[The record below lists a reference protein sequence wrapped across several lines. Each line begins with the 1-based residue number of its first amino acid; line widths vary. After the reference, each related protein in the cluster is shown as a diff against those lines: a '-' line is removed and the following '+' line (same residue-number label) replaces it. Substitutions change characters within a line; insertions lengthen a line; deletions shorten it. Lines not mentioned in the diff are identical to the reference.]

1 MPEHTRRQF
10 LEVAAA
16 TVAVTLLARPASAAS
31 PLARDTAVP
40 TLPTQSPL
48 PVGPG
53 APFGSYQSEI
63 YVAGMTAD
71 IKPIFT
77 TNLSDLE
84 EAAAEVLS
92 EGARRHLLDWAGGAA
107 AVRADAGALAAWRI
121 LPRMFIDRSERD
133 LSTTVLG
140 VTMPAPVILGPVGG
154 QAMAHPDGERATA
167 RAAAGLQLT
176 YVHSSLA
183 SKSLEEVAVAAPQG
197 PRWFGLEWPAGGPDP
212 VLLTRAR
219 ATGCTHLLLSPPQPG
234 QSWEPLAAIRAS
246 WDGPIVLGGLQN
258 VPDAQMAVDLG
269 FDGIVV
275 SNERGRRGPGV
286 AGTIDVLPQIVDAV
300 GGQLAVLFGSG
311 VRTGPDAY
319 RALALGAE
327 AVLIGRPYVHG
338 LALAGEDGVEHMLRT
353 LLAEL
358 EITLTIAGVGHH
370 RDLDASAL
378 VRGALAPTTPP
389 AQRPLMPS
397 GHDPLRI

>member
-16 TVAVTLLARPASAAS
+16 TAAATLIAPPALAAPRVAP
-31 PLARDTAVP
+31 DTATP
-40 TLPTQSPL
+40 KLPAKSPL

-63 YVAGMTAD
+63 YIAGMTAD

-84 EAAAEVLS
+84 AAAEEVLS
-92 EGARRHLLDWAGGAA
+92 QAARRHLLAWAGGAA
-107 AVRADAGALAAWRI
+107 AVRANARALSAWRI
-121 LPRMFIDRSERD
+121 VPRMFIDRDERD

-140 VTMPAPVILGPVGG
+140 VAMPAPVILGPVGR
-154 QAMAHPDGERATA
+154 QALVHPAGEIATA
-167 RAAAGLQLT
+167 QAAAGLELT
-176 YVHSSLA
+176 YVHSSRA
-183 SKSLEEVAVAAPQG
+183 SKSPEEVAVAAPTG
-197 PRWFGLEWPAGGPDP
+197 SRWFSLDWPDRDGVDP

-219 ATGCTHLLLSPPQPG
+219 ATGCTHLVLSPPQPG
-234 QSWEPLAAIRAS
+234 QGWEALAAIRKS
-246 WDGPIVLGGLQN
+246 WDGPIVLGGIQN
-258 VPDAQMAVDLG
+258 VPDARMAVRRG
-269 FDGIVV
+269 FDGVVV

-286 AGTIDVLPQIVDAV
+286 AGTIRVLPRIADAV
-300 GGQLAVLFGSG
+300 GGKLAVLFGSG
-311 VRTGPDAY
+311 VRTGTDAF

-327 AVLIGRPYVHG
+327 AVVIGRPYVHG
-338 LALAGEDGVEHMLRT
+338 LALGGEDGVRHMLRT

-370 RDLDASAL
+370 RELNASAL
-378 VRGALAPTTPP
+378 VRA
-389 AQRPLMPS
+389 
-397 GHDPLRI
+397 